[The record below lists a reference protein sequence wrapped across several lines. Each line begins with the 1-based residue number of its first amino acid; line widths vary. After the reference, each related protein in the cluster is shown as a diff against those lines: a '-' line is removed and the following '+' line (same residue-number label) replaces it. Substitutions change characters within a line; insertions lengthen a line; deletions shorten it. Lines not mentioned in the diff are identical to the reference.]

1 MDSIKVFVPGRL
13 CLFGEHSDWAGKYR
27 LENDAINKGYAI
39 VTGIEEGIEAEIK
52 KASTFK
58 IKNGSKNFECEM
70 NLDKLKEVAGT
81 DPYWCYAAGVA
92 AVLKGKYNVGGID
105 IDITNVTL
113 PEKKGLSSSAALCVL
128 IARAYS
134 KLYNLNL
141 DIKKEMDI
149 AYLGETQTPSKCGR
163 LDQACAFGKKPI
175 LMEFDGDK
183 INYKEIP
190 VGGDFYFV
198 FADLMSHKD
207 TVKILNDLN
216 KSFPFPRC
224 LSDEKVQY
232 CLGALNELN
241 VTLATKLLKE
251 GDSYSLGKLM
261 IKAQKDFDKLVAPNS
276 SELEAP
282 ILHNL
287 FNDSK
292 VHEYCYG
299 YKGVGSQGD
308 GSIQFLCKDKESQR
322 KLLDYLTTDLKLNAY
337 SLTFD
342 KTSIIKK
349 AIIPLAGYGTRMFPV
364 TKAIKKAF
372 LPLPDKDGLTKPV
385 LMILLEELYNS
396 GITEFC
402 LVIDEEEKEIYDAF
416 FSDLSKE
423 VYDKLSPEAKKYE
436 DFIRKIGSMVTY
448 AYQKEKLGLGH
459 AVSCAKEF
467 AGNEDVLLVL
477 GDQVYQT
484 NNVTPVSKQLLDY
497 YAKNRNAIV
506 TASLTPLEDV
516 YKYGILTG
524 EISNNANAFSVSKMT
539 EKPDTDFASKYLYTT
554 NDGKKEYYSVFG
566 EYVLTPKVFE
576 LLDQNINNGKTEKG
590 EYQITSV
597 LDEIRKTDGLY
608 AFIPD
613 GEMVDVGNSN
623 SYQKAFV
630 KRLGTYPIK

>member
-1 MDSIKVFVPGRL
+1 
-13 CLFGEHSDWAGKYR
+13 
-27 LENDAINKGYAI
+27 
-39 VTGIEEGIEAEIK
+39 
-52 KASTFK
+52 
-58 IKNGSKNFECEM
+58 M
-70 NLDKLKEVAGT
+70 NY
-81 DPYWCYAAGVA
+81 P
-92 AVLKGKYNVGGID
+92 
-105 IDITNVTL
+105 
-113 PEKKGLSSSAALCVL
+113 
-128 IARAYS
+128 
-134 KLYNLNL
+134 
-141 DIKKEMDI
+141 
-149 AYLGETQTPSKCGR
+149 
-163 LDQACAFGKKPI
+163 
-175 LMEFDGDK
+175 
-183 INYKEIP
+183 
-190 VGGDFYFV
+190 
-198 FADLMSHKD
+198 
-207 TVKILNDLN
+207 
-216 KSFPFPRC
+216 
-224 LSDEKVQY
+224 
-232 CLGALNELN
+232 
-241 VTLATKLLKE
+241 
-251 GDSYSLGKLM
+251 
-261 IKAQKDFDKLVAPNS
+261 
-276 SELEAP
+276 
-282 ILHNL
+282 
-287 FNDSK
+287 
-292 VHEYCYG
+292 
-299 YKGVGSQGD
+299 
-308 GSIQFLCKDKESQR
+308 
-322 KLLDYLTTDLKLNAY
+322 KLNAY

-364 TKAIKKAF
+364 TKAFKKAF

-402 LVIDEEEKEIYDAF
+402 LVIDEEEKEIYDTF

-576 LLDQNINNGKTEKG
+576 LLDQNIKNGKTEKG

-613 GEMVDVGNSN
+613 GEMVDVGNSI